1 MGTRLTRARQWLE
14 YALVAGG
21 VGVLRILPLGLT
33 IRLCTAITWIVF
45 ALFFRRR
52 RIAIEN
58 ILAAGIADS
67 PRDAR
72 RIARASFGSFVLMT
86 AETAIARSRITPANW
101 REFVTVELSPELER
115 IVDDPDVGIL
125 AASAHLGN
133 WEIVAR
139 ATSLLKPVTAV
150 VRPLANPFLRGWIER
165 GAEGFR
171 LALMHK
177 HDDDPTRFM
186 RPLREG
192 RVLALMMDQ
201 YAGRHGVPIE
211 FLGRPAW
218 THKSIALLHLVTRA
232 PLVFAYAVRTGPL
245 RYTVRAV
252 GPLEF
257 RSTGDRESD
266 VTRVLSALT
275 REIETVVRRYP
286 EQYMWGHRRWRARRS
301 VPHE

>member
-1 MGTRLTRARQWLE
+1 MTRLRHWVE
-14 YALVAGG
+14 FALVAGG
-21 VGVLRILPLGLT
+21 VNVLRLMPLAITLR
-33 IRLCTAITWIVF
+33 ICTAIKWVVYCS
-45 ALFFRRR
+45 FFRRR
-52 RIAIEN
+52 KIAIDN
-58 ILAAGIADS
+58 ILAAGL
-67 PRDAR
+67 AR
-72 RIARASFGSFVLMT
+72 SEKEARSIARESFGSFVLMA
-86 AETAIARSRITPANW
+86 AETAIARTKLTPANW
-101 REFVTVELSPELER
+101 REFVTVELPPELER
-115 IVDDPDVGIL
+115 VVEDPSTGII

-150 VRPLANPFLRGWIER
+150 VRPLANPQLRAWVER
-165 GAEGFR
+165 QADGFR
-171 LALMHK
+171 LELMQK
-177 HDDDPTRFM
+177 HDDDPLRFM

-201 YAGRHGVPIE
+201 YAGRHGIPVE

-252 GPLEF
+252 GPLAY
-257 RSTGDRESD
+257 RSTGDRDAD
-266 VTRVLSALT
+266 VARILAALT

-301 VPHE
+301 VSFDE